1 MRVKHI
7 IKNNPEFLDNY
18 RVMRINNYITRLGH
32 EYLILGARSPYSNL
46 FTDIICTAEHEYISL
61 GDEKNY
67 FKTLEVA
74 EHISLLDDTVRLL
87 NSIAA

>member
-1 MRVKHI
+1 MRVKHL

-18 RVMRINNYITRLGH
+18 RVMRINNYITRLGD
-32 EYLILGARSPYSNL
+32 EYLILGVKSSYSDL
-46 FTDIICTAEHEYISL
+46 FTDIVCSVDYQYISL
-61 GDEKNY
+61 GDERDY
-67 FKTLEVA
+67 FRTLEYV

>member
-7 IKNNPEFLDNY
+7 IKNNPEYLDNY
-18 RVMRINNYITRLGH
+18 LVMRINNYITRLGD
-32 EYLILGARSPYSNL
+32 EYLIFGARSPYSDL
-46 FTDIICTAEHEYISL
+46 FTDIICSVDYEYLSL

-67 FKTLEVA
+67 FRTLETV
-74 EHISLLDDTVRLL
+74 EHISLLDDTARLL